1 MLLLL
6 TLAVWRLSPDSA
18 VIQWTDLLHNDS
30 NLSLDEMQIV
40 WSDLA
45 PSDDRRAWW
54 LEGG

>member
-45 PSDDRRAWW
+45 PSDDRMAWW
-54 LEGG
+54 LEG